1 MIMCFLLV
9 DNTLIVRGEKK
20 KEKKEHTQHSRNQFN
35 TLCFPEKDLQLAD
48 CK

>member
-20 KEKKEHTQHSRNQFN
+20 KEHTQHSRNQFN
-35 TLCFPEKDLQLAD
+35 TLGFPEKDLQLAD